1 MRSSRSFGTVGNK
14 MAKRF
19 GVAIIGGSGYGAGET
34 IRLLSLHPEIEVC
47 SVSSRSHV
55 GKPISSIHTHLA
67 GTSQLAFEE
76 SPNLETL
83 KGYERSAIILAMP
96 SGLAVPTVEKLLAEG
111 LPETT
116 SIIDLSGDL
125 RLTNQ
130 TQHEMFYAEVPFAP
144 HVRNQFTYG
153 LPEVTGTP
161 ATARFITNPGC
172 LATGAI
178 MALAPLRAFELE
190 RTVIVDAKTGT
201 SGAGREPQAS
211 MHHPSRCLDFTA
223 YKVLAHRHEP
233 EILQALGEAFSK
245 NHAMMFV
252 PHLIPTSRGEFIT
265 AYATLKN
272 RESEATVREAYTSF
286 YKDSPFVR
294 FRTSPPRLVDVV
306 GTNFC
311 DICVTVRE
319 GQVCVMSSIDNLG
332 KGMAGQAIQNLNIIF
347 GLPQAQGLLHASLG
361 PV

>member
-1 MRSSRSFGTVGNK
+1 M
-14 MAKRF
+14 
-19 GVAIIGGSGYGAGET
+19 
-34 IRLLSLHPEIEVC
+34 
-47 SVSSRSHV
+47 
-55 GKPISSIHTHLA
+55 
-67 GTSQLAFEE
+67 
-76 SPNLETL
+76 
-83 KGYERSAIILAMP
+83 
-96 SGLAVPTVEKLLAEG
+96 
-111 LPETT
+111 
-116 SIIDLSGDL
+116 
-125 RLTNQ
+125 
-130 TQHEMFYAEVPFAP
+130 PFAP
-144 HVRNQFTYG
+144 EVRKRFSYG

-161 ATARFITNPGC
+161 PTARFITNPGC

-178 MALAPLRAFELE
+178 MALAPLRAFALE

-233 EILQALGEAFSK
+233 EILQALGESFSK

-272 RESEATVREAYTSF
+272 GESEATVREAYSSF
-286 YKDSPFVR
+286 YKDAPFVR
-294 FRTSPPRLVDVV
+294 LRTTPPRLVDTV

-347 GLPQAQGLLHASLG
+347 GLPQERGLLFASLG

>member
-1 MRSSRSFGTVGNK
+1 M
-14 MAKRF
+14 
-19 GVAIIGGSGYGAGET
+19 
-34 IRLLSLHPEIEVC
+34 
-47 SVSSRSHV
+47 
-55 GKPISSIHTHLA
+55 
-67 GTSQLAFEE
+67 
-76 SPNLETL
+76 ETL
-83 KGYERSAIILAMP
+83 RRYEKSAIILAMP
-96 SGLAVPTVEKLLAEG
+96 SGLAVPTVEKLLAG
-111 LPETT
+111 DLPETT

-125 RLTNQ
+125 RLTDQ
-130 TQHEMFYAEVPFAP
+130 AQHEKFYAEVPFAP
-144 HVRNQFTYG
+144 EVRYRFVYG
-153 LPEVTGTP
+153 LPEVTKTP
-161 ATARFITNPGC
+161 QTARFITNPGC

-178 MALAPLRAFELE
+178 MALAPLRSFKLE

-233 EILQALGEAFSK
+233 EVLQALGEAFSK
-245 NHAMMFV
+245 EHSMMFV

-265 AYATLKN
+265 AYATLTN
-272 RESEATVREAYTSF
+272 RESETTVREAFSSM

-294 FRTSPPRLVDVV
+294 LRATPPRLVDVV

-311 DICVTVRE
+311 DICVTVRD
-319 GQVCVMSSIDNLG
+319 GQVVVMTALDNLG

-347 GLPQAQGLLHASLG
+347 GLPQGRGLLHASLG

>member
-1 MRSSRSFGTVGNK
+1 ME
-14 MAKRF
+14 KRF

-34 IRLLSLHPEIEVC
+34 IRLLSAHPDIEVC

-55 GKPISSIHTHLA
+55 GKPLSSVHSHLLGISD
-67 GTSQLAFEE
+67 LAFEE
-76 SPNLETL
+76 SPKMETL
-83 KGYERSAIILAMP
+83 TGYEKSAVILAMP
-96 SGLAVPTVEKLLAEG
+96 SGLAVPTVERLLSQG

-116 SIIDLSGDL
+116 AVIDLSGDL
-125 RLTNQ
+125 RLTDQ
-130 TQHEMFYAEVPFAP
+130 VQHERFYAEVPFAP
-144 HVRNQFTYG
+144 EVRSRFTYG
-153 LPEVTGTP
+153 LPEVTGT
-161 ATARFITNPGC
+161 ASTARFITNPGC

-178 MALAPLRAFELE
+178 MALAPLRGFQLE
-190 RTVIVDAKTGT
+190 RTIIVDAKTGT

-233 EILQALGEAFSK
+233 EVLQALGEAFTK

-265 AYATLKN
+265 AYATLTNK
-272 RESEATVREAYTSF
+272 ESEATVRDAFASF

-294 FRTSPPRLVDVV
+294 LRATPPRVVDVV

-311 DICVTVRE
+311 DICVTVRD
-319 GQVCVMSSIDNLG
+319 GQVCVMSSLDNLG

-347 GLPQAQGLLHASLG
+347 GLPQGRGLLHASLG

>member
-1 MRSSRSFGTVGNK
+1 ME
-14 MAKRF
+14 KRF
-19 GVAIIGGSGYGAGET
+19 GVAIIGGSGYGAGEA
-34 IRLLSLHPEIEVC
+34 IRLLSLHPDIEVC

-55 GKPISSIHTHLA
+55 GKPVSSIHTHLF
-67 GTSQLAFEE
+67 GITELSFEE
-76 SPNLETL
+76 SPKMETL
-83 KGYERSAIILAMP
+83 KRYERSAVILAMP
-96 SGLAVPTVEKLLAEG
+96 SGLAVSTVEKLLAEG
-111 LPETT
+111 LPDTT
-116 SIIDLSGDL
+116 SVIDLSGDL

-130 TQHEMFYAEVPFAP
+130 AEHEKFYAEVPFAP
-144 HVRNQFTYG
+144 EVRNRFSYG

-161 ATARFITNPGC
+161 ATTRFITNPGC

-178 MALAPLRAFELE
+178 LALAPLREFELE

-211 MHHPSRCLDFTA
+211 MHHPSRSLDFTA

-233 EILQALGEAFSK
+233 EILQALGESFSR

-272 RESEATVREAYTSF
+272 MQSESIVREAYVSF

-294 FRTSPPRLVDVV
+294 LRTNPPRLVDVV

-311 DICVTVRE
+311 DICVTVRDN
-319 GQVCVMSSIDNLG
+319 QVCVMSSIDNLG

-347 GLPQAQGLLHASLG
+347 GLPQERGLLHASLG